1 MLILFAIAI
10 LDGVIIARRLINKGP
25 RKVTTRWI
33 IFGILYG
40 FLALLTIGSGLSL
53 SVGAVIVFGPIVLW
67 VLRVVLF
74 GSREYQRKNTSC
86 H

>member
-10 LDGVIIARRLINKGP
+10 LDGVIIARRLINKEP
-25 RKVTTRWI
+25 RKVTTRWTVL
-33 IFGILYG
+33 GILYG
-40 FLALLTIGSGLSL
+40 ILALLTIGSGLSL

-67 VLRVVLF
+67 ILRVVLF
-74 GSREYQRKNTSC
+74 GSREYQRKHTSC